1 MRRLIFSLF
10 LIQVIIVIFTPV
22 KAQKADSDSASIIQN
37 RYGLDP
43 TTPLTQ
49 RVRKTSESVLE
60 KFREAGMNPSEHK
73 VTSEEE
79 KIIAEAFATLPP
91 LHQRVLKEH
100 LRSINFLDNMPNTAL
115 TSTINFEDKF
125 TVYDI
130 TIRAAILKQTIS
142 EWLTTKELTCYDTTH
157 SQTNVFVIAGELNAL
172 VYVLLHE
179 TTHVVDGSLKL
190 ISEPSS
196 SVANSFSAAFT
207 KGIWTARTK
216 LATSL
221 QDSLLLA
228 NRFQSGKAMSI
239 SNARKLYQSLAKTP
253 LLSLY
258 STSSTHEDL
267 AEYLTVYHLTHKLK
281 QPFKIVVEDKQKFVY
296 EPFNSKLVKS
306 RTKLL
311 EYFYI

>member
-1 MRRLIFSLF
+1 MRKLFVFLF
-10 LIQVIIVIFTPV
+10 LIQSAVVLSISVT
-22 KAQKADSDSASIIQN
+22 AQQIGSDSVSMIQK

-49 RVRKTSESVLE
+49 RVRKTSDSVLE
-60 KFREAGMNPSEHK
+60 KFKEAGMNPSEHK
-73 VTSEEE
+73 VTPEEE

-125 TVYDI
+125 TLYDI

-142 EWLTTKELTCYDTTH
+142 EWLTTKELTCYDSTH
-157 SQTNVFVIAGELNAL
+157 SQTKVFLIAGELNAL

-190 ISEPSS
+190 IAEPPS

-216 LATSL
+216 LASSY

-228 NRFQSGKAMSI
+228 NRFQSGKAVPVSY
-239 SNARKLYQSLAKTP
+239 ARKLYQSLAKTP

-281 QPFKIVVEDKQKFVY
+281 QPFKIVVENKQKFVY